1 MLSFQ
6 VAFWPSIAAWLGSL
20 LEKTPV
26 VEGAVMW
33 LYSTVP
39 PQLWTSDLYVGLR
52 ASYMSATVW
61 FRPNPFALKAPTIST
76 VSASVPVFSTR
87 LEPMSPPCTG

>member
-1 MLSFQ
+1 MTIMTLLSFMLSFQ
-6 VAFWPSIAAWLGSL
+6 PASWLFIAAWLGSL

-39 PQLWTSDLYVGLR
+39 PQLCTSEV
-52 ASYMSATVW
+52 
-61 FRPNPFALKAPTIST
+61 
-76 VSASVPVFSTR
+76 
-87 LEPMSPPCTG
+87 